1 MLCTVEKKNG
11 NDQGTLPPSLNFYFI
26 EGKKMLHTQKIL
38 LKHLSIKQTVTK
50 SKGTEWGSDEQP
62 SRKVLCFVLFAHWFA
77 GLYCDGVS
85 CSPGWPCPHSSAEN
99 ACALLTSSLSLAL
112 LTSSLG
118 LAGLEVWDAK
128 PSVLFCKSFPPRSVA
143 QVSSPGLTAYPRLGL
158 HS

>member
-38 LKHLSIKQTVTK
+38 LKHLSIKQKVTK

-77 GLYCDGVS
+77 GLYCHGVS
-85 CSPGWPCPHSSAEN
+85 CSPGWPCSHSSAEN
-99 ACALLTSSLSLAL
+99 ACALLTSSL
-112 LTSSLG
+112 G
-118 LAGLEVWDAK
+118 LAGLEVAK
-128 PSVLFCKSFPPRSVA
+128 PSVLFCKSFPPCSVA
-143 QVSSPGLTAYPRLGL
+143 QVGSPGLTAYPRLGL